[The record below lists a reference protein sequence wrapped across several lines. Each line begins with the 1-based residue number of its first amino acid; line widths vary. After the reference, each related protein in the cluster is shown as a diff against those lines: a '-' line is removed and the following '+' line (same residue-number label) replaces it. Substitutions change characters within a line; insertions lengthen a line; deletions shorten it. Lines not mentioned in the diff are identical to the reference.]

1 MKKAKELITFFK
13 KLSRPIKILFC
24 SGLFF
29 LVLGSILVLLSFQ
42 NEVLDNR
49 YIITDIKEHISKPL
63 TDLSPGE
70 IRATVSTEY
79 QKQGIYKLVFT
90 NYTNAK
96 DTKNIIQKDSYFSI
110 IDIIGNTTTE
120 KGLGYYV
127 LKFDEAENTIT
138 IFSLSYLLTVYK
150 ESLDNIERCIEYV
163 DMMNPI
169 KD

>member
-1 MKKAKELITFFK
+1 MDIKKIKEAVKEYNTNYRYLHVF
-13 KLSRPIKILFC
+13 
-24 SGLFF
+24 
-29 LVLGSILVLLSFQ
+29 SF
-42 NEVLDNR
+42 LDNNFVNSINV
-49 YIITDIKEHISKPL
+49 YKVPNQTEFDIFLSKINDNTD
-63 TDLSPGE
+63 
-70 IRATVSTEY
+70 A
-79 QKQGIYKLVFT
+79 F
-90 NYTNAK
+90 
-96 DTKNIIQKDSYFSI
+96 